1 MLLEY
6 KCKNHRSIRDEVN
19 FSFLATKDSSNS
31 EELITFG
38 KNKFLKKALI
48 YGANGSG
55 KTALID
61 SLNYFKFLVCS
72 SFNFILGEPLP
83 RAPYKLCTKE
93 PSVYEIQLE
102 KNGIRYA
109 YGVSLDS
116 ERILEE
122 YLYFYP
128 NNKKTKI
135 FHRIEENYGVAVN
148 YKKIFEPGL
157 VFVKPNKLLLSCCA
171 NYVKLKE
178 VEDVFLFF
186 KQDLIIYNEISNNW
200 FNYSARTLNTNTDVY
215 NTYIKFFNSIGVDV
229 NGFDARIDR
238 KTIESTDL
246 PVSFIPQLKN
256 FLIGK
261 QGNFVNVKFHYNDFD
276 INYEEESLGTKKL
289 FDMLAPIIDI
299 LNSDKI
305 LVCDE
310 LETHLH
316 PLIVKE
322 LLRIFDMK
330 NNTNNHSQL
339 LFTTHNERLM
349 DLNELRRDQI
359 WFTEMTNT
367 RSTDLYSLA
376 ELKNIRKDENTEK
389 NYLLGKYGSIPLIDK
404 NLVKILMGEN
414 DAH

>member
-6 KCKNHRSIRDEVN
+6 KCRNHRSIRDEVI
-19 FSFLATKDSSNS
+19 FSFLATKDSSHS
-31 EELITFG
+31 EELIAFG

-61 SLNYFKFLVCS
+61 SLSYFKFLVCS
-72 SFNFILGEPLP
+72 SLNFVLGDPLP
-83 RAPYKLCTKE
+83 RFPYKLCANQ
-93 PSVYEIQLE
+93 PSAYEMQLE

-116 ERILEE
+116 EKILEE

-128 NNKKTKI
+128 NNKKSKI
-135 FHRIEENYGVAVN
+135 FHRTEEDYGIATA

-171 NYVKLKE
+171 NYVKSKE

-186 KQDLIIYNEISNNW
+186 KQDLIIYNETSNNW
-200 FNYSARTLNTNTDVY
+200 FNYSARTINTNSDVY
-215 NTYIKFFNSIGVDV
+215 NSYIRFFKSIGIDV
-229 NGFDARIDR
+229 NALDTRIDS
-238 KTIESTDL
+238 KTIQSTDL

-256 FLIGK
+256 LFIGK
-261 QGNFVNVKFHYNDFD
+261 QGDFVDIKFRYRDFD
-276 INYEEESLGTKKL
+276 IDYSEESLGIRKL

-316 PLIVKE
+316 PLIVKQM
-322 LLRIFDMK
+322 LRIFNNRGHDVK
-330 NNTNNHSQL
+330 NRSQL

-349 DLNELRRDQI
+349 DLSELRRDQI

-367 RSTDLYSLA
+367 KSTDLYSLA
-376 ELKNIRKDENTEK
+376 ELKDIRKDENTEK
-389 NYLLGKYGSIPLIDK
+389 NYLLGKYGAFPLIDED
-404 NLVKILMGEN
+404 LAKILIGEN
-414 DAH
+414 NA